1 MQIIY
6 GEDYLSSR
14 NYLNKLLESS
24 NSTRVEAKDLEVGV
38 LKQYLGNNDLFGEI
52 PTVVIYGLLSS
63 LASKKKD
70 QLIKV
75 ILGESPA
82 SLILYE
88 DKDVNAT
95 SLKKFTKATLKK
107 FDIPPIIFQ
116 FMDNLKPNQA
126 VNLPDLDPHFIFSM
140 LVRQIRLLLSAGPN
154 SSMPPWMAK
163 KLLTQKN
170 LFGEERLLKMQQDL
184 YLIDKRQK
192 TSTSFLSMDEEL
204 KNFFILI

>member
-24 NSTRVEAKDLEVGV
+24 NSTRVEAKDLEVGA
-38 LKQYLGNNDLFGEI
+38 LKQYLGNNDLFGDT
-52 PTVVIYGLLSS
+52 PMVVIYGLLSS
-63 LASKKKD
+63 LTSKKKD

-75 ILGESPA
+75 ILDESPA

-154 SSMPPWMAK
+154 SPMPPWMAK

>member
-14 NYLNKLLESS
+14 NYLNKLLESTS
-24 NSTRVEAKDLEVGV
+24 PTRVEAKDLELGT
-38 LKQYLGNNDLFGEI
+38 LKQYLGNNDLFGQS
-52 PTVVIYGLLSS
+52 PTVVIYGLLSL

-75 ILGESPA
+75 ILEESPT

-88 DKDVNAT
+88 DKDINAT
-95 SLKKFTKATLKK
+95 SLKKFTKAILKK
-107 FDIPPIIFQ
+107 FNIPPVIFQ
-116 FMDNLKPNQA
+116 FMDNLKPNIPVQ
-126 VNLPDLDPHFIFSM
+126 LPDLDPHFIFQM
-140 LVRQIRLLLSAGPN
+140 LIRQVRLLLSVGPN
-154 SSMPPWMAK
+154 STMPAWMSK
-163 KLLTQKN
+163 RLLGQKN
-170 LFGEERLLKMQQDL
+170 LFGEEKLLKMHQEL

-192 TSTSFLSMDEEL
+192 TSTGFLPMDEEL

>member
-14 NYLNKLLESS
+14 NYLNKILESS
-24 NSTRVEAKDLEVGV
+24 KSTRVEAKDLEISI
-38 LKQYLGNNDLFGEI
+38 LKQYLGNTDLFGESPI
-52 PTVVIYGLLSS
+52 IVIYGLFS
-63 LASKKKD
+63 LLTSKKKD
-70 QLIKV
+70 QLIKI
-75 ILGESPA
+75 ILEDSSV

-95 SLKKFTKATLKK
+95 TLKKFTKANLKK
-107 FDIPPIIFQ
+107 FDIPPVIFQ
-116 FMDNLKPNQA
+116 FMDNLKPNTP
-126 VNLPDLDPHFIFSM
+126 VELPDLDAHFVFQM

-154 SSMPPWMAK
+154 STMPAWMAK
-163 KLLTQKN
+163 RLLNQKK
-170 LFGEERLLKMQQDL
+170 LFGDKKLLKMHQSL

-192 TSTSFLSMDEEL
+192 TSTGFLSMDEEL